1 MAQRCT
7 ATTARGAPCKAWATS
22 GTDPPLC
29 SAHAKQTAP
38 PAHASFYAASLQP
51 DELADLFTYADD
63 LTLDDEIACARVVL
77 RRLLALLD
85 CPTVSSYEDPGDR
98 RGLTPADVCRLYALS
113 LQATRTIARLL
124 RDKRALT
131 GEAADGISGAIAQ
144 ALDELSTEW
153 GIEL

>member
-1 MAQRCT
+1 MPQRCT
-7 ATTARGAPCKAWATS
+7 ATTARGAPCRGWAQS
-22 GTDPPLC
+22 GTDPPRC
-29 SAHAKQTAP
+29 SAHAEQTA
-38 PAHASFYAASLQP
+38 PAHASFYAASLKP

-85 CPTVSSYEDPGDR
+85 APTISDFKDPSITR
-98 RGLTPADVCRLYALS
+98 PITPTDTCRLFGLS

-131 GEAADGISGAIAQ
+131 GEAADGISAAIAQ

-153 GIEL
+153 GVPL

>member
-1 MAQRCT
+1 MPQRCT
-7 ATTARGAPCKAWATS
+7 AQTARGSPCKAWAKS
-22 GTDPPLC
+22 GTDPPRCVRHLE
-29 SAHAKQTAP
+29 QPAP
-38 PAHASFYAASLQP
+38 GHTSFYAASLKP
-51 DELADLFTYADD
+51 DELSDLFTYADD

-85 CPTVSSYEDPGDR
+85 APTITDPNGDSHP
-98 RGLTPADVCRLYALS
+98 LAPPDLARLFGLS